1 MLVNTNVKLQ
11 MTVEIALPALS
22 SLCSVSDYIYLFNND
37 PVKICIKVQIVYLVA
52 HFLLFAKCEVLDNN
66 TRYRIFLEVF
76 NLIYQSPH
84 EKTKLIYIH
93 NQPCI
98 ILFLVLTSQ
107 FGQQSKNF
115 DKKPWIEN
123 AECYFS
129 HFNSRQNG
137 ALRQVMCWQLIGNIK
152 HVKSY
157 FKFTQSYTVTAFLRA
172 INHCKICSL
181 YNKTF
186 CPTILENSD

>member
-1 MLVNTNVKLQ
+1 MLVNTNVKQQ

-22 SLCSVSDYIYLFNND
+22 SLCSVSDYYLFNND
-37 PVKICIKVQIVYLVA
+37 PIKICIKVQIFYLVA

-76 NLIYQSPH
+76 NLIYQGPH

-93 NQPCI
+93 NQPCT

-115 DKKPWIEN
+115 EKKPWIEN
-123 AECYFS
+123 AECYCS

-137 ALRQVMCWQLIGNIK
+137 
-152 HVKSY
+152 VKG
-157 FKFTQSYTVTAFLRA
+157 K
-172 INHCKICSL
+172 
-181 YNKTF
+181 
-186 CPTILENSD
+186 

>member
-22 SLCSVSDYIYLFNND
+22 SLCSVSDYVYLFNND
-37 PVKICIKVQIVYLVA
+37 PIKICIKVQIVYLVA
-52 HFLLFAKCEVLDNN
+52 HFLLFAKCEVQDNN

-76 NLIYQSPH
+76 NLIYQGPH

-115 DKKPWIEN
+115 EKNLGLRMLN
-123 AECYFS
+123 AIS
-129 HFNSRQNG
+129 VI
-137 ALRQVMCWQLIGNIK
+137 L
-152 HVKSY
+152 
-157 FKFTQSYTVTAFLRA
+157 TADRMV
-172 INHCKICSL
+172 
-181 YNKTF
+181 
-186 CPTILENSD
+186 